1 MLSFTNNSLLMYL
14 LSEVNIY
21 FAILLCFVWN
31 MMHCN
36 TKKTQECITFFSFFN
51 HCNSEHSKYMV

>member
-31 MMHCN
+31 MMQ
-36 TKKTQECITFFSFFN
+36 KTQELITLFSFFN